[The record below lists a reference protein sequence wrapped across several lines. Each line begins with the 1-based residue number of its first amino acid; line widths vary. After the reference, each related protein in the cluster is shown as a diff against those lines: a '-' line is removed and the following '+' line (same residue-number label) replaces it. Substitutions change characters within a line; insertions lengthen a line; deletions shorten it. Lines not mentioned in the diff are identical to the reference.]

1 MNITNTDYHETIDA
15 IQSGDRSA
23 LAQAITLVESK
34 RNDHR
39 EQAKKII
46 QQIIP
51 LTGNSIRVGITGV
64 PGAGKST
71 LIDQLG
77 INLTE
82 VGHKIAV
89 LTIDPSSTRSGGSIL
104 GDKTRMTKLAT
115 IKNAFIRPSPTA
127 GTLGGVAA
135 KTRET
140 MLLCEA
146 AGYDVVLV
154 ETVGIGQSETTVEEM
169 VDFFLT
175 VLIAGAGD
183 ELQGIKKGVLEISDM
198 IVVNKA
204 DGEGKISAESAAS
217 NYRSALN
224 ILTPKSATWIPPVI
238 SVSGIENEN
247 LDLLWNNIINFHKI
261 MKESGKL
268 IEKRKLQQVNWLWS
282 LLNEQVLDRIQCD
295 PQNADKIKN
304 LEQNVREG
312 NIIASVAVAEILD
325 SLNL

>member
-1 MNITNTDYHETIDA
+1 MNIQNTDYHETIDA

-34 RNDHR
+34 RSDHR
-39 EQAKKII
+39 EQAIEII

-51 LTGNSIRVGITGV
+51 QTGNSIRVGITGV

-77 INLTE
+77 TNLTE
-82 VGHKIAV
+82 AGHKIAV

-115 IKNAFIRPSPTA
+115 NKNAFIRPSPTA

-238 SVSGIENEN
+238 TVSGIENEN
-247 LDLLWNNIINFHKI
+247 LDLLWNNIIHFHKI

-268 IEKRKLQQVNWLWS
+268 IEKRQLQQVNWLWS
-282 LLNEQVLDRIQCD
+282 LLNEQILERIQYD

>member
-1 MNITNTDYHETIDA
+1 MNIQNTDYHETIDA

-34 RNDHR
+34 RSDHR
-39 EQAKKII
+39 EQAIEII

-51 LTGNSIRVGITGV
+51 QTGNSIRVGITGV

-77 INLTE
+77 TNLTE
-82 VGHKIAV
+82 AGHKIAV

-115 IKNAFIRPSPTA
+115 NKNAFIRPSPTA

-238 SVSGIENEN
+238 TVSGIENEN

-268 IEKRKLQQVNWLWS
+268 IEKRQLQQVNWLWS
-282 LLNEQVLDRIQCD
+282 LLNEQILERIQYD
-295 PQNADKIKN
+295 PQNAERIKN

>member
-1 MNITNTDYHETIDA
+1 MNIQNTDYHETIDA

-34 RNDHR
+34 RSDHR
-39 EQAKKII
+39 EQAIEII

-51 LTGNSIRVGITGV
+51 QTGNSIRVGITGV

-77 INLTE
+77 TNLTE
-82 VGHKIAV
+82 AGHKIAV

-115 IKNAFIRPSPTA
+115 NKNAFIRPSPTA

-238 SVSGIENEN
+238 TVSGIENEN

-268 IEKRKLQQVNWLWS
+268 IEKRQIQQVNWLWS
-282 LLNEQVLDRIQCD
+282 LLNEQILERIQYD

>member
-1 MNITNTDYHETIDA
+1 MTNPNTATPESINA
-15 IQSGDRSA
+15 IQSGSRTA
-23 LAQAITLVESK
+23 LAQAITLIESK
-34 RNDHR
+34 RADHR
-39 EQAKKII
+39 EHAKSII

-77 INLTE
+77 MNLTAIGKK
-82 VGHKIAV
+82 VAV

-104 GDKTRMTKLAT
+104 GDKTRMTQLAVN
-115 IKNAFIRPSPTA
+115 KQAFIRPSPTA

-146 AGYDVVLV
+146 AGFDVILV

-175 VLIAGAGD
+175 ILISGAGD

-217 NYRSALN
+217 NYRAALN
-224 ILTPKSATWIPPVI
+224 ILAPKSTAWTPPVI
-238 SVSGIENEN
+238 TVSGLKNQN
-247 LDLLWNNIINFHKI
+247 LDTLWNNIEKFQQI
-261 MKESGKL
+261 MSESGKL
-268 IEKRKLQQVNWLWS
+268 SEKRKLQQINWFWS
-282 LLNEQVLDRIQCD
+282 LLNDQVQERIQNN
-295 PQNADKIKN
+295 QKYADKIEK
-304 LEQNVREG
+304 LQQKVG
-312 NIIASVAVAEILD
+312 DGKVIASVAVDEIID